1 MTGIYDRPDLW
12 IYNSSKLRLII
23 SLIMKN
29 NEWKIC
35 LKCNCKNASLEK
47 ISFHCGQCKKKKE
60 EKSSNSMM
68 HLSTISLIR
77 ALLENLLIRI
87 CIRLMLKKICIF
99 LWFAFQLQG
108 LSSSCGTAVVSCA
121 LELLCTLERNPF
133 WRSTF
138 IL

>member
-1 MTGIYDRPDLW
+1 MTGIYDRPDLR
-12 IYNSSKLRLII
+12 IYNSAKSR
-23 SLIMKN
+23 LIMKN
-29 NEWKIC
+29 NKCKIFW
-35 LKCNCKNASLEK
+35 KCNCKNASLKK
-47 ISFHCGQCKKKKE
+47 ISSHCGQCKKKKE

-121 LELLCTLERNPF
+121 LELLSTLERNLF
-133 WRSTF
+133 RRSISF
-138 IL
+138 L